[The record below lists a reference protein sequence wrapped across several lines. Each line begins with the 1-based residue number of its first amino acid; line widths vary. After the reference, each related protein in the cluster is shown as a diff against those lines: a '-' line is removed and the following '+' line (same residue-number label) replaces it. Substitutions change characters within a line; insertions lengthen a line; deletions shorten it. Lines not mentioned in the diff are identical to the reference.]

1 MYDILRRN
9 THVAPE
15 AKEHDKLRR
24 ENSRKNALIRELQ
37 RDNADMEDALKAMSS
52 KVEKHSFNE
61 LLNRVGLSKSRITQ
75 NDRSFDNEDYDYR
88 KSPDVDQHRKSVSK
102 SIEKICDLT
111 IGSRKTSLERKNPK
125 AELKDIMRDKL
136 KEHRDQSRSK
146 SIERGQDK
154 YA

>member
-1 MYDILRRN
+1 
-9 THVAPE
+9 
-15 AKEHDKLRR
+15 
-24 ENSRKNALIRELQ
+24 
-37 RDNADMEDALKAMSS
+37 MEDALKAMSS

-75 NDRSFDNEDYDYR
+75 NDRSFDPNDEEYDYR

-111 IGSRKTSLERKNPK
+111 INSRKTSLDRKNPK

-146 SIERGQDK
+146 SIERG
-154 YA
+154 